1 MSYRAGSISLGQPQ
15 DFPKVLTDQL
25 STSAREVFDQR
36 SFVYCPGK
44 NSQMFDLAETYLT
57 FRESERVRANALHAH
72 GGICASDIAKCHGH
86 GDAVTLEHLRIDDA
100 ESVALHVT
108 ASI

>member
-1 MSYRAGSISLGQPQ
+1 MLLANRKSS
-15 DFPKVLTDQL
+15 PKPLTDQL
-25 STSAREVFDQR
+25 PVPAREGFDQR
-36 SFVYCPGK
+36 SFVYYPDK
-44 NSQMFDLAETYLT
+44 NSQMFGLAEAYLT
-57 FRESERVRANALHAH
+57 FRKSERVRANALHAH

-86 GDAVTLEHLRIDDA
+86 GNAVTLEHLRIDDA

>member
-1 MSYRAGSISLGQPQ
+1 MLLANRKSS
-15 DFPKVLTDQL
+15 PKPLTDQL
-25 STSAREVFDQR
+25 PVPAREGFDQR
-36 SFVYCPGK
+36 PFDRCLWK
-44 NSQMFDLAETYLT
+44 SQMFGSTEACST
-57 FRESERVRANALHAH
+57 FERPERVRANALYAH

-86 GDAVTLEHLRIDDA
+86 GNAVTLEHLRIDDA